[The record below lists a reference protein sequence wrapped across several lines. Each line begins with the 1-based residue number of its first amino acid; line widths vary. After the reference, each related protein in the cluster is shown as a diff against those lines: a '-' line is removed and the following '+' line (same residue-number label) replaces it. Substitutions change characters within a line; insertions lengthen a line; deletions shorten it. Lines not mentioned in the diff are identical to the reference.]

1 MKIVVDRLVSSS
13 GSPAPADVTSAAAA
27 PAAARAMAVV
37 VSYEPDRD
45 ALMRQ
50 VESICAIAPVVIVDN
65 SESEAGAASA
75 LAVAAAYDCHFVANP
90 RNLGVAEAQNLG
102 LRVAQQEGCA
112 YALLLDQDSVLE
124 PDALPALV
132 RQMESLKHAGERVAA
147 VGASYVDPR
156 NGMRYPFARLSGMR
170 MNMVW
175 PQDGG
180 TAECDMLISS
190 GCLICLDALADI
202 GLMDPSL
209 FIDYVDFEWCR
220 RAVSRGY
227 KVFAVADA
235 RMHHTIGDQSF
246 RALGRTFNL
255 HSPVRQY
262 YFIRNALLF
271 MRRPYLNLH
280 WRVHLAYRV
289 LGQLALFGVFAPNR
303 VQRLGWML
311 RGLFDGLIGREGR
324 LGGPDGLHAMRP
336 PRFDRPASYEPL
348 RRSERPALP
357 GENEVSLA
365 D

>member
-1 MKIVVDRLVSSS
+1 M
-13 GSPAPADVTSAAAA
+13 PSALAL
-27 PAAARAMAVV
+27 AARAMAVV

-50 VESICAIAPVVIVDN
+50 VESIRSVAPVVIVDN

-75 LAVAAAYDCHFVANP
+75 FAVAAAYDCHFIANP

-124 PDALPALV
+124 PDTLAVLV
-132 RQMESLKHAGERVAA
+132 RQMESLKQAGDRVAA

-156 NGMRYPFARLSGMR
+156 NGMRYPFARLSNMR
-170 MNMVW
+170 MKEVW
-175 PQDGG
+175 PQIGG
-180 TAECDMLISS
+180 AAECDILISS
-190 GCLICLDALADI
+190 GCLICLDALADV
-202 GLMDPSL
+202 GLMDSSL

-220 RAVSRGY
+220 RAVFKGY

-235 RMHHTIGDQSF
+235 HMHHTIGDRSF
-246 RALGRTFNL
+246 QALGRTFNL

-271 MRRPYLNLH
+271 MRRPYLSLQWRLH
-280 WRVHLAYRV
+280 LVYRV
-289 LGQLALFGVFAPNR
+289 LGQLALFGLFAPER
-303 VQRLGWML
+303 ARRLGWML
-311 RGLFDGLIGREGR
+311 RGLSDGLIGRDGR
-324 LGGPDGLHAMRP
+324 LGGPDGLQAMRP
-336 PRFDRPASYEPL
+336 ARFNRPASYAAI
-348 RRSERPALP
+348 RRSDDPLP
-357 GENEVSLA
+357 GDTQVSLA